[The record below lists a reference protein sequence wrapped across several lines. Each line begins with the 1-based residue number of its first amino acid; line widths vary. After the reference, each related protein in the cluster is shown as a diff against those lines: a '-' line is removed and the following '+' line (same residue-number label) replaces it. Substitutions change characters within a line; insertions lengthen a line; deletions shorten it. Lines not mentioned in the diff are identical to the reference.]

1 MSTSSPGRS
10 ARSPCFGLV
19 SDVRAK
25 RFADDPE
32 LTIKACRIPTVFANR
47 LSNFS
52 VYGPDV
58 SQKSMLASIAAEIS
72 SLPKTLPVTGT
83 GDSPGTK
90 ILFGCRWFT
99 PSATRFSIKEARSAV
114 NSHPIASKIVVILT
128 EAIAEDYSL
137 HMKNGL
143 GTTLSR
149 LPGPVLI
156 TGHTGFKGAWLTIL
170 LAKLGIPTVGYSLE
184 PEKGS
189 LFQRAEFTGRIPEV
203 FSDIRNPEALES
215 FIKLHKPSGVIHM
228 AAQPLVLA
236 SYENPFETFDINVM
250 GTANLLETSF
260 KHEFIQGIVVV
271 TTDKVY
277 KNDNS
282 GRKFIETDP
291 LEGKDP
297 YSASKVG
304 TEAVVAAWQ
313 QISKTQGGPK
323 VVSVRAGNVI
333 GGGDFA
339 ENRIVPDLVRSILMK
354 KQDVEIR
361 NPESTRPWQHV
372 LDPLTGYILAL
383 EATLN
388 GRSEK
393 SYNFA
398 PDGENLSVKEVAES
412 FISLSGQKV
421 KLIAQNPIKPLE
433 ALTLNLDATK
443 AKKEL
448 MWKCFW
454 SQSESIRQSFEWW
467 NKVINLK
474 ISPVTACNDEISY
487 LMQNLSLRDEADHA

>member
-1 MSTSSPGRS
+1 
-10 ARSPCFGLV
+10 
-19 SDVRAK
+19 
-25 RFADDPE
+25 
-32 LTIKACRIPTVFANR
+32 
-47 LSNFS
+47 
-52 VYGPDV
+52 
-58 SQKSMLASIAAEIS
+58 MLASIAAEIS

>member
-1 MSTSSPGRS
+1 M
-10 ARSPCFGLV
+10 
-19 SDVRAK
+19 
-25 RFADDPE
+25 
-32 LTIKACRIPTVFANR
+32 
-47 LSNFS
+47 
-52 VYGPDV
+52 
-58 SQKSMLASIAAEIS
+58 
-72 SLPKTLPVTGT
+72 
-83 GDSPGTK
+83 
-90 ILFGCRWFT
+90 
-99 PSATRFSIKEARSAV
+99 
-114 NSHPIASKIVVILT
+114 VILT
-128 EAIAEDYSL
+128 EALAEDYSL

-170 LAKLGIPTVGYSLE
+170 LEKLGIPTVGYSLA

-203 FSDIRNPEALES
+203 FSDIRNREALDS
-215 FIKLHKPSGVIHM
+215 FMKLHKPSGVIHM

-339 ENRIVPDLVRSILMK
+339 DNRIIPDLVRSILIK

-372 LDPLTGYILAL
+372 LDPLTGYIQAL
-383 EATLN
+383 EATLI
-388 GRSEK
+388 GKSEK

-398 PDGENLSVKEVAES
+398 PDGENLSVKEVAEK
-412 FISLSGQKV
+412 FIRLSGQKV
-421 KLIAQNPIKPLE
+421 KLITHNPIKQLE
-433 ALTLNLDATK
+433 ALTLNLDATQ
-443 AKKEL
+443 AKKNL
-448 MWKCFW
+448 GWKSFW
-454 SQSESIRQSFEWW
+454 SQSESIDQSFEWW

-474 ISPVTACNDEISY
+474 ISPLVACNDEVGY